1 MLRKNHLDLARTP
14 DAPVDGSQ
22 CGYQFVAIP
31 WAIRHQCLASQR
43 GQVCGVPPRARCRRR
58 ARPSGE
64 HARRDD
70 DADDEPM
77 SEFGADL
84 LHEGEYVSITE
95 HDGIVRPLR
104 AVSVK

>member
-1 MLRKNHLDLARTP
+1 
-14 DAPVDGSQ
+14 
-22 CGYQFVAIP
+22 
-31 WAIRHQCLASQR
+31 
-43 GQVCGVPPRARCRRR
+43 
-58 ARPSGE
+58 
-64 HARRDD
+64 
-70 DADDEPM
+70 M